1 MIKDVIDWIEGTN
14 HFVIEKVETKILD
27 VGEIMGTTVM
37 SKESNSPKKWLGNLL
52 KKVLHLKRLKR
63 TVLIDMQ
70 WADMDSDEEAISQNG
85 VKKMELNPR
94 EHGKVKKKL

>member
-1 MIKDVIDWIEGTN
+1 MDWIEGTN

-27 VGEIMGTTVM
+27 VGQIMGITVM
-37 SKESNSPKKWLGNLL
+37 SKRAILPKNGLAICQL
-52 KKVLHLKRLKR
+52 KKLLHLKRVKR

-85 VKKMELNPR
+85 VKKMELKPR